1 MFEEH
6 TGMRDQY
13 TARKPSGR
21 MPDFA
26 IRRLV
31 KAGKWHILGKQF
43 GFTPVFNRIGDKQIF
58 DWRCLPKEITDA
70 LERTKDEPNGYHHR
84 KPLPSWKKA
93 NRKHTP
99 GTRESLYDFQEGF
112 CYFCDNLCEFTDFT
126 VDHLTP
132 ISRGGS
138 NHISN
143 KVGACSTCNHEKA
156 NQTEQEFLTSGYPPL
171 RDGPHRTRYMEPI
184 KNLRVVKREKRVR
197 THRHNATNYQ
207 PPTLGTV
214 TGWPDLPQ

>member
-1 MFEEH
+1 
-6 TGMRDQY
+6 MRDQY
-13 TARKPSGR
+13 T
-21 MPDFA
+21 
-26 IRRLV
+26 
-31 KAGKWHILGKQF
+31 
-43 GFTPVFNRIGDKQIF
+43 
-58 DWRCLPKEITDA
+58 
-70 LERTKDEPNGYHHR
+70 RTGYR

-112 CYFCDNLCEFTDFT
+112 CYFCGKLCEFTDFT

-132 ISRGGS
+132 ISRSGS

-156 NQTEQEFLTSGYPPL
+156 NWTEDEFLTSGYQPL
-171 RDGPHRTRYMEPI
+171 RDGPHRTRYMAPI
-184 KNLRVVKREKRVR
+184 ENLKP
-197 THRHNATNYQ
+197 HRNYAGKKSNWAVNYQ